1 MGLKTIDFYLHERL
15 LLTCVTHVIDALH
28 LWLLVLTG
36 QFVTRLVWKV
46 WKNKSKLEMPRVLL
60 GILHWHSM

>member
-15 LLTCVTHVIDALH
+15 LLTCVTHIIDALH

-36 QFVTRLVWKV
+36 QFVTRPCAKCGKIKASL
-46 WKNKSKLEMPRVLL
+46 RC
-60 GILHWHSM
+60 HAFY